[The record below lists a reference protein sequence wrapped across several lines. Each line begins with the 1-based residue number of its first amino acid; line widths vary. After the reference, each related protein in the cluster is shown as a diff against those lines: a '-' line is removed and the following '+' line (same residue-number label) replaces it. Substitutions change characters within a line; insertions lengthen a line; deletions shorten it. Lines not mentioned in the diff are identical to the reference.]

1 MEIEGRQYY
10 EGMGRRKTSSAR
22 VRIYMDEEATGD
34 FVVNGKTVK
43 DFFPRMGDYNTLI
56 GPLAD
61 TELIGKA
68 DVSVLVQGG
77 GITGQTA
84 AVRLGIARA
93 LVKFDEN
100 LRNSLRGG
108 GHMTRDPRVKERK
121 KPGLKRA
128 RKAPTYTKR

>member
-1 MEIEGRQYY
+1 METEGRQYY
-10 EGMGRRKTSSAR
+10 EGIGRRKTSSAR
-22 VRIYMDEEATGD
+22 VRIYLDGDASGD
-34 FVVNGKTVK
+34 FVVNGKEVK
-43 DFFPRMGDYNTLI
+43 EFFPRMGDYNTLI
-56 GPLAD
+56 GPLSDA
-61 TELIGKA
+61 ELLGKV

-77 GITGQTA
+77 GITGQTD

-100 LRNSLRGG
+100 LRNNLRGG
-108 GHMTRDPRVKERK
+108 GHLSRDPRVKERK